1 MDVCKKLE
9 VDIFKNTTLNPP
21 PCPVNTPSVVSPLYF
36 IQAGSS
42 RLLGV
47 VHPDLGQVIAVSL
60 GKARGLN
67 KQENINLDREAARS
81 AAAAGIR
88 AGVDLGNMQKCSV

>member
-1 MDVCKKLE
+1 MFLVT
-9 VDIFKNTTLNPP
+9 KNKVLFMIIN
-21 PCPVNTPSVVSPLYF
+21 LYF

-88 AGVDLGNMQKCSV
+88 AGVDLGNMQKCSL